1 MPEQNTE
8 GQNQGRVIQARG
20 PVVDVYFNYLT
31 PPIGRCLYIPGINLK
46 LEVVQYLKNKL
57 VRCLAL
63 GATDKVQRNA
73 LVTDTRKPVE
83 VPLGKGLLGRVVN
96 LFGEPLDGGAAIE
109 AEEYRAIEQAPPDFG
124 DVQGKLEIFE
134 TGIKAIDFFA
144 PFPRGGKIGL
154 FGGAG
159 VGKTIIISELIHN
172 IIHSEHGVSVF
183 LGVGERTRE
192 GFELIDELKK
202 RELLSNVAL
211 IYGQMN
217 ETPGI
222 RFRAAHTGLTVAEYL
237 RDTLNKDVLL
247 FIDNVFRY
255 AQAGSEISTILGR
268 MPSDTGY
275 QPTLG
280 QEIGQIEERIT
291 STNRGAITSAQAVY
305 VPADDFSDPAVQTIL
320 GNLDASVVLT
330 RELAKRKIYPAMDPL
345 KSTSVMLN
353 PKYISKNHFEAVLG
367 VRQVLERYEELR
379 NIVAILGIDEL
390 TAEDRKVVERSKKIT
405 NYFSQPFFSSE
416 AYSGVKGVYV
426 STTDTI
432 RGVEK
437 ILSGELDKVPEELF
451 YQKGKIEEVEQEWVA
466 KKR

>member
-1 MPEQNTE
+1 MEE
-8 GQNQGRVIQARG
+8 LLVGGQNQGRVIQARG
-20 PVVDVYFNYLT
+20 PVVDVYFQFLT
-31 PPIGRCLYIPGINLK
+31 PPIGRCLYLPDSQLK

-63 GATDKVQRNA
+63 GVTDRVERNA
-73 LVTDTRKPVE
+73 IVTDTRKPVE
-83 VPLGKGLLGRVVN
+83 VPLGLEMLGRVVN
-96 LFGEPLDGGAAIE
+96 LFGEPIDGGAPFKV
-109 AEEYRAIEQAPPDFG
+109 EEYRAVEQAPPSFG
-124 DVQGKLEIFE
+124 DVRSQLEIFE

-172 IIHSEHGVSVF
+172 IIHNEVGVSVF
-183 LGVGERTRE
+183 LGVGERSRE
-192 GFELIDELKK
+192 GFELIDELT
-202 RELLSNVAL
+202 RRNLLSKVAL
-211 IYGQMN
+211 VYGQMN
-217 ETPGI
+217 ETPGV

-237 RDTLNKDVLL
+237 RDTLGKDVLL

-291 STNRGAITSAQAVY
+291 STDKGAITSAQAVY

-353 PKYISKNHFEAVLG
+353 PKYISKSHYAAVLG
-367 VRQVLERYEELR
+367 ARQVLERFEELR

-390 TAEDRKVVERSKKIT
+390 TPEDRKVVERSKKIT
-405 NYFSQPFFSSE
+405 NFFAQPFFSAES
-416 AYSGVKGVYV
+416 YSGVKGVYV
-426 STTDTI
+426 ATADTI
-432 RGVEK
+432 KGVEK

-451 YQKGKIEEVEQEWVA
+451 YLKGKIEEVEQAWVA
-466 KKR
+466 TKH